1 MEEKNINCPKKLQE
15 FYVDSDEEELDG
27 ETLDEFNK
35 ILDAIKEKYPIYKSM
50 EAREEVKVYEK
61 KVNEMLFLYIFTK
74 NIIIFTDFN
83 DKKKEVVQENEERY
97 NLNYIKPILIEV
109 KRIQDKE
116 PRGILCW
123 SNQFKTHY
131 NLVKIYNL
139 NNKNYREEYEI
150 ENGWEEKGKEKEGE
164 AHREELQ
171 REYEDNICSC

>member
-1 MEEKNINCPKKLQE
+1 MEEKNINSPKKLQE
-15 FYVDSDEEELDG
+15 LYVDSDEDGLEG
-27 ETLDEFNK
+27 ETLDVFNT

-61 KVNEMLFLYIFTK
+61 KVNEMLFLYIITK

-97 NLNYIKPILIEV
+97 NLNCFKPILIEV

-123 SNQFKTHY
+123 SNQYKTHY

-139 NNKNYREEYEI
+139 NDKNYREEYEI
-150 ENGWEEKGKEKEGE
+150 ENGWEEKEKEKEGE